1 MAQQHR
7 RIKHEA
13 TFEERLAEEA
23 IKFKEAAEKQP
34 QEYILLRRVA
44 GGLTR
49 ERQTR
54 LMAGEIDR
62 IRGGRAPDE
71 LVRLAGSLELI
82 HHDTKAE
89 LVRCFCDTAVT
100 LARAKRHCAPYLA
113 ALGLLLNRTPLYAG

>member
-1 MAQQHR
+1 MEWPPAARPLACARGAAGRQTTFGRPRRGMAHHGWFLTAPR
-7 RIKHEA
+7 
-13 TFEERLAEEA
+13 
-23 IKFKEAAEKQP
+23 
-34 QEYILLRRVA
+34 LRRCPGRSSYRCPVA

-49 ERQTR
+49 ERQIR

-62 IRGGRAPDE
+62 IRSGRAPDE

-100 LARAKRHCAPYLA
+100 LA
-113 ALGLLLNRTPLYAG
+113 